1 MSDWTIDPDAL
12 RHVCPNLTRGEA
24 ITIARGLG
32 EAFHRYGITTRAR
45 AAMAVAQWAHESA
58 NFSTREE
65 FASGAK
71 YEGRLDLGNTQPGDG
86 KRFKGRGRIQIT
98 GRANYAAIAKALEID
113 CVKNPRILATSPL
126 SEIAS
131 GQWWNDH
138 SCNAFCDDDDFV
150 GLTKRINGGLTG
162 ITERKRLLARAKH
175 VARDL
180 VPRDRWQALT
190 DAERERVEILTMAR
204 KVAARHGGWENID
217 PSHLARARTSRAW
230 LRARVAELRELAERE
245 PDGWERAGRKIRV
258 EIMTQVIE

>member
-1 MSDWTIDPDAL
+1 VSEWTISPEAL
-12 RHVCPNLTRGEA
+12 RHVCPNLTTRES

-32 EAFHRYGITTRAR
+32 EAFARYGITTSAR

-86 KRFKGRGRIQIT
+86 RRFKGRGRIQIT
-98 GRANYAAIAKALEID
+98 GRANYAAMARALELD
-113 CVKNPRILATSPL
+113 CVRNPRILATSPH

-138 SCNAFCDDDDFV
+138 DCNAFCDRGDFI
-150 GLTKRINGGLTG
+150 GLTKRINGGLNG
-162 ITERKRLLARAKH
+162 LTERKRLFARAQQ

-180 VPRDRWQALT
+180 VPRDRWAVLM
-190 DAERERVEILTMAR
+190 DAEREQLEALALARRVAE
-204 KVAARHGGWENID
+204 RHGGWENID
-217 PSHLARARTSRAW
+217 PSHLARARASRAW
-230 LRARVAELRELAERE
+230 LRARVAELRELAEGE
-245 PDGWERAGRKIRV
+245 PGGWEKAGRRIRV
-258 EIMTQVIE
+258 EIMRDAIG